1 MYHSNILYKSNKNV
15 CIELYQEFNE
25 KDNYY
30 IKFIMNLKIIIIN
43 KHLININF
51 ILGIINILFY
61 STKNLMKMIINIK
74 FIMNLI

>member
-51 ILGIINILFY
+51 ILGIIIIYFTD
-61 STKNLMKMIINIK
+61 SLMKRIIIILNS
-74 FIMNLI
+74 L